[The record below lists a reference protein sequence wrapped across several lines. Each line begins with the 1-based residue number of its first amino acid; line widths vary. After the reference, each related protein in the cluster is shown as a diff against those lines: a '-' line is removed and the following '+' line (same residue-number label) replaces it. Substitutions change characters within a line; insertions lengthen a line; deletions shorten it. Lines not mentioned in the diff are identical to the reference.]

1 MPVGLRYDGYF
12 VSMSFESACYDGRTE
27 GWMIHVGIT
36 REEDDIELI
45 PSSQFAFLLSGRQKI
60 CQSVFHSYVL
70 VCYCVCVFCLVG
82 GIAAPWLLPLVS
94 GAFPVQAQVSSVV
107 SQPMIALLLI
117 ACPLLPFLLMIFFK
131 GDRLAARSR
140 GAAWVCGYDH
150 EQSMVVTAHG
160 FAMPVKEA
168 FAPLLKLRHWLNPV
182 RLVPGWQ
189 SASAPALLRG
199 IALVELAVLVVIVI
213 SRGA

>member
-1 MPVGLRYDGYF
+1 
-12 VSMSFESACYDGRTE
+12 
-27 GWMIHVGIT
+27 
-36 REEDDIELI
+36 
-45 PSSQFAFLLSGRQKI
+45 
-60 CQSVFHSYVL
+60 
-70 VCYCVCVFCLVG
+70 
-82 GIAAPWLLPLVS
+82 
-94 GAFPVQAQVSSVV
+94 VQAQVSSVV

>member
-1 MPVGLRYDGYF
+1 
-12 VSMSFESACYDGRTE
+12 
-27 GWMIHVGIT
+27 
-36 REEDDIELI
+36 
-45 PSSQFAFLLSGRQKI
+45 
-60 CQSVFHSYVL
+60 
-70 VCYCVCVFCLVG
+70 
-82 GIAAPWLLPLVS
+82 
-94 GAFPVQAQVSSVV
+94 
-107 SQPMIALLLI
+107 MIALLLI

-131 GDRLAARSR
+131 GDRGGALARR
-140 GAAWVCGYDH
+140 GRVCGYDH

-189 SASAPALLRG
+189 SASAPALLRTM
-199 IALVELAVLVVIVI
+199 ALVELAVLVVIVI

>member
-1 MPVGLRYDGYF
+1 MREELLKLSHWHMKSAGHGTLTDINLLLRAGECVSVSGSENSGRKLLAEMFDGKGVF
-12 VSMSFESACYDGRTE
+12 VS
-27 GWMIHVGIT
+27 
-36 REEDDIELI
+36 
-45 PSSQFAFLLSGRQKI
+45 
-60 CQSVFHSYVL
+60 
-70 VCYCVCVFCLVG
+70 
-82 GIAAPWLLPLVS
+82 
-94 GAFPVQAQVSSVV
+94 
-107 SQPMIALLLI
+107 
-117 ACPLLPFLLMIFFK
+117 
-131 GDRLAARSR
+131 